1 MTEKHTESAAAQA
14 ANFANQFLI
23 AMPGMVEGS
32 LAGSVIYV
40 CEHTDRGA
48 LGLVINRPT
57 DLTLG
62 TLFER
67 IDLTLEIGPV
77 KDTLVFF
84 G

>member
-1 MTEKHTESAAAQA
+1 MCIRDRANTQQA

-40 CEHTDRGA
+40 CEHSERGA

-62 TLFER
+62 TLLSL
-67 IDLTLEIGPV
+67 IHI
-77 KDTLVFF
+77 
-84 G
+84 